1 MGHVCQV
8 VAVCPTRG
16 VLAGRYRVKRRR
28 LLRPV
33 RFRLRAAR
41 TPHRGHAVRGHRA
54 GGDGNSVYSL
64 DALTGSKPGEVR
76 MPNEVSQLGV
86 SGSTVYVGDERN
98 TLHAVHCGDTWQFA
112 AQDRIR
118 SRPAIADGTV
128 FFSSLGKSVYA
139 VDAATGDKKWSLA
152 DSLNGIVHAVDAA
165 SGGRRWSVRTGLP

>member
-1 MGHVCQV
+1 M
-8 VAVCPTRG
+8 CPTRG

-28 LLRPV
+28 PLRPV

-54 GGDGNSVYSL
+54 GGDG
-64 DALTGSKPGEVR
+64 
-76 MPNEVSQLGV
+76 
-86 SGSTVYVGDERN
+86 
-98 TLHAVHCGDTWQFA
+98 GDTWQFA

-128 FFSSLGKSVYA
+128 FFGSLGKSVYA
-139 VDAATGDKKWSLA
+139 VYAATGDKKWSLA